1 MKIFTIGFTKT
12 TAENFFSRLSS
23 AGVKKII
30 DARLKNGSQLAGFA
44 KAKDLKFFSKQL
56 CNASYVHNLSLAPT
70 QEILDAY
77 KKKEITWSQ
86 YEERF
91 NNLMKIREIEKFEPK
106 EFENACLLCSE
117 DEPHFCHRRLVVEYL
132 KEKWGNVEII
142 HL

>member
-1 MKIFTIGFTKT
+1 MH
-12 TAENFFSRLSS
+12 
-23 AGVKKII
+23 
-30 DARLKNGSQLAGFA
+30 
-44 KAKDLKFFSKQL
+44 DL
-56 CNASYVHNLSLAPT
+56 NLAPT

-77 KKKEITWSQ
+77 KKKEITWGQ

-117 DEPHFCHRRLVVEYL
+117 DKPHFCHRRLVVEYL